1 MSRSGCATMKD
12 NEIKFVEISENE
24 DGYATV
30 KIIIKPDTYSSIF
43 EYGFI
48 TLLKKSIKNVDNFWE

>member
-1 MSRSGCATMKD
+1 MKD

>member
-1 MSRSGCATMKD
+1 MKD
-12 NEIKFVEISENE
+12 GEIKFIEVSENE

-30 KIIIKPDTYSSIF
+30 KIEIKPDTYSLIF

-48 TLLKKSIKNVDNFWE
+48 TLLKNSVKDVDNFWK